1 VQRYTGVPFDYKPKS
16 TRRNRKRK
24 VRERWILI
32 AILLSLV
39 GGLVAYMPARNV
51 TPAAAPQRLAAIIPN
66 APAPLVAEPT
76 LDAPAAVEPATEA
89 APAAA
94 LQGDQEELVV
104 RRDDTL
110 DRIFRRLDL
119 NLADL
124 NRILGVPGVRRTLSR
139 IKPGDK
145 LTVVHDAGTVYALN
159 RRISDTEMLSVTRDE
174 NGFAA
179 KVIATPLETRTVYAS
194 GTIDTSLFVAASA
207 AGVSAETILRLA
219 NDIFGWDVD
228 FALDI
233 RPGDRF
239 NMIYQR
245 KYRDGRYIGDGRILA
260 AEFINN
266 GDTYRA
272 VRYTS
277 EDGKIDDYFTPEGR
291 SVRRQFLRAPLD
303 FTRVS
308 SNFDLHRRHPILN
321 IIRPHQGVD
330 YAAPIGTAIKAA
342 GDGRVSFVGWKSGY
356 GRAIILE
363 HGGGISTLYGHMS
376 RFARGLRND
385 ERVKQGKTIG
395 YVGQSGEATGPHL
408 HYEYRING
416 VHKNPRTVPLPD
428 AAPLPAKYRTD
439 FEVKAGVLLTA
450 LEQSRGT
457 AVATAQ
463 TN

>member
-1 VQRYTGVPFDYKPKS
+1 VAAKP
-16 TRRNRKRK
+16 
-24 VRERWILI
+24 
-32 AILLSLV
+32 
-39 GGLVAYMPARNV
+39 
-51 TPAAAPQRLAAIIPN
+51 
-66 APAPLVAEPT
+66 
-76 LDAPAAVEPATEA
+76 
-89 APAAA
+89 
-94 LQGDQEELVV
+94 QGDQVEFVV
-104 RRDDTL
+104 RRNDTL

-119 NLADL
+119 NRADL
-124 NRILGVPGVRRTLSR
+124 NSILGVPGVRRALSR

-159 RRISDTEMLSVTRDE
+159 RRISDTEVLSVTRDD

-179 KVIATPLETRTVYAS
+179 QVVTTPIDSRTVYS
-194 GTIDTSLFVAASA
+194 RGTIDTSLFVAASA
-207 AGVSAETILRLA
+207 AGVSADTILRLA
-219 NDIFGWDVD
+219 NDIFGWDID

-233 RPGDRF
+233 RPGDSF
-239 NMIYQR
+239 NMIYEQ
-245 KYRDGRYIGDGRILA
+245 KYRDGQYIGDGRILA

-266 GDTYRA
+266 GNTYRA

-308 SNFDLHRRHPILN
+308 SNFNLHRRHPILN
-321 IIRPHQGVD
+321 IIRAHQGVD
-330 YAAPIGTAIKAA
+330 YAAPMGTAIKAA
-342 GDGRVSFVGWKSGY
+342 GDGRVDFIGWKGGY

-376 RFARGLRND
+376 RFARGLHNG
-385 ERVKQGKTIG
+385 ERVKQGETIG
-395 YVGQSGEATGPHL
+395 YVGRSGAATGPHL

-428 AAPLPAKYRTD
+428 AAPLPAKYRAD

-457 AVATAQ
+457 AVATAL